1 MSGCM
6 QSKIEIKR
14 KHCFTKMATTS
25 NGNIH
30 WLKWMAIKN
39 DEWFEFMSHIDL
51 HTIAFPQWRIITQK
65 SIGNK
70 NKKIYTEKKC
80 IKNIHRGVAPCSW
93 CEFHIKWLQSQKTLI
108 FSLSLAVMCIRIKN
122 RSMENICVTVIE
134 GVLLVARTSKQ
145 KQKKKHIETVQKLLK
160 IIPFSQLI
168 LHICIWER

>member
-70 NKKIYTEKKC
+70 NKKIYRKKS

-93 CEFHIKWLQSQKTLI
+93 CEFHIKWLQSQKNAHFFTL
-108 FSLSLAVMCIRIKN
+108 SCCYVYTNKKK

-145 KQKKKHIETVQKLLK
+145 KQKKHIETVQKLLK

>member
-6 QSKIEIKR
+6 QRKIEIKR

-65 SIGNK
+65 SIGSK
-70 NKKIYTEKKC
+70 NKKIY
-80 IKNIHRGVAPCSW
+80 R
-93 CEFHIKWLQSQKTLI
+93 
-108 FSLSLAVMCIRIKN
+108 
-122 RSMENICVTVIE
+122 
-134 GVLLVARTSKQ
+134 
-145 KQKKKHIETVQKLLK
+145 KKKYQKYSPRCGTMFMMGISHKMTAITKNAHIFTLSCCYVYTNKKKEHGKYLCNGNRR
-160 IIPFSQLI
+160 SLI
-168 LHICIWER
+168 GC